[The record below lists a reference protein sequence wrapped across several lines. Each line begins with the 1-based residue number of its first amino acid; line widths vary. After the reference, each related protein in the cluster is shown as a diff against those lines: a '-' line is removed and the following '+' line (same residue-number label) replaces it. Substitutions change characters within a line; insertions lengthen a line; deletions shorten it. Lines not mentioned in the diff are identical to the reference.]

1 MKTTEYISDKMAD
14 IASSAED
21 KLFLSKIDDMIRL
34 SEKRG
39 AVYSH
44 FLTEHECI
52 AAKTELDRLMHQNY
66 CFYGIFDDAE
76 RKILCVYK
84 EFFMP
89 ENDDFLLGLVT
100 FEFKKETKLSHRDFL
115 GALMHL
121 GIKREMVGDIV
132 IDEGIAQIALLKTVE
147 DLVTSEI
154 RKIGNAGVKYNERFP
169 GILKKLQ
176 NFKEISGTVASLRL
190 DGVVGL
196 GLNLSRSKTAAIIK
210 GNGIEV
216 NSIPKYD
223 CSLILNEGDVFSVRG
238 YGKFKLSEISGITK
252 KGRIHIT
259 VLKYC

>member
-1 MKTTEYISDKMAD
+1 
-14 IASSAED
+14 
-21 KLFLSKIDDMIRL
+21 
-34 SEKRG
+34 
-39 AVYSH
+39 
-44 FLTEHECI
+44 
-52 AAKTELDRLMHQNY
+52 
-66 CFYGIFDDAE
+66 
-76 RKILCVYK
+76 
-84 EFFMP
+84 
-89 ENDDFLLGLVT
+89 
-100 FEFKKETKLSHRDFL
+100 
-115 GALMHL
+115 MHL

>member
-1 MKTTEYISDKMAD
+1 MAD
-14 IASSAED
+14 IVSSAED
-21 KLFLSKIDDMIRL
+21 KLFLSRIDDMVKL

-52 AAKTELDRLMHQNY
+52 AAKAELDWMMHRNF

-89 ENDDFLLGLVT
+89 ENEDFPAVPVT
-100 FEFKKETKLSHRDFL
+100 FTFKKESKLSHRDFL

-132 IDEGIAQIALLKTVE
+132 IDDGIAQIALLKTVE
-147 DLVTSEI
+147 NIVASEI
-154 RKIGNAGVKYNERFP
+154 RKIGNTGVKYNERFP
-169 GILKKLQ
+169 GILKKIQ

-190 DGVVGL
+190 DSAAGL
-196 GLNLSRSKTAAIIK
+196 ALNLSRSKTAGLIK
-210 GNGIEV
+210 SAGIEV
-216 NSIPKYD
+216 NSQPKYD

-238 YGKFKLSEISGITK
+238 YGKFKLSEISGMTK